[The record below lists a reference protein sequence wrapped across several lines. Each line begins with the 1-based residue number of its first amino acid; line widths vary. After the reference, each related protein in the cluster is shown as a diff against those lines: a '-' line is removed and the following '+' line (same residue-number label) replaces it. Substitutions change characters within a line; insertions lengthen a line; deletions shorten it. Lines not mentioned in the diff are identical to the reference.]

1 MINEPGRPIVLF
13 DGVCGL
19 CDSFV
24 QFVIK
29 RDKAEVVRFAPL
41 QSGIGKDL
49 MRMFALPEGD
59 LSFIVVIDGEKSYI
73 KSTAVLEV
81 LRYLP
86 GVWSYF
92 ALLRFIPVSISDFV
106 YEFTARNRYKWFGK
120 YQVCVM
126 PTESEKKRFLG

>member
-1 MINEPGRPIVLF
+1 MINESGRPIVLF

-29 RDKAEVVRFAPL
+29 RDSAEVVRFAPL
-41 QSGIGKDL
+41 QSGIGSELLRK
-49 MRMFALPEGD
+49 FALAEGE
-59 LSFIVVIDGEKSYI
+59 LSFIVVIDGEKSFI
-73 KSTAVLEV
+73 KSAAVLEI

-86 GVWSYF
+86 GVWSAF

-106 YEFTARNRYKWFGK
+106 YQFTARNRYKWFGK
-120 YQVCVM
+120 YEACVV
-126 PTESEKKRFLG
+126 PNERDKKRFLS